1 MAEGREHK
9 RIYFGSGTELVGS
22 FHPVN
27 EPENTFYGRIL
38 NLSRGGLF
46 VSIRHERKMF
56 LQSNDLLVMN
66 EIKSNDIINMTTN
79 ILLEVRWTHDQ
90 GMVDYLGCG
99 CQFIEVAEN
108 GLEQVEKLLEWGELM
123 ANS

>member
-9 RIYFGSGTELVGS
+9 RIYFNPETELVGS

-27 EPENTFYGRIL
+27 EPENTFNGRIL
-38 NLSRGGLF
+38 NLSLGGLF
-46 VSIRHERKMF
+46 VSIKHERKMF

-99 CQFIEVAEN
+99 CQFIEVTDN
-108 GLEQVEKLLEWGELM
+108 GLGQVEKLLEWGELT